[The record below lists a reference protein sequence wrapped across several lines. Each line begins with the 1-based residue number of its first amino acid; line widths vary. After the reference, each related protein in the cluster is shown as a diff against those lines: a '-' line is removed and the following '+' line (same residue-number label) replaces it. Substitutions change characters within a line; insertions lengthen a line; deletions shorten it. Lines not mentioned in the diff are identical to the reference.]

1 MNIFSWVR
9 VSDIYDV
16 YEFFCIV
23 KKNYYL
29 WPDGF
34 LHSLGHI
41 VSFSVGASF
50 FFAVCISGFGM
61 HNHLVKAILEQM
73 CREIPMSLLSS
84 NVLIMILK

>member
-9 VSDIYDV
+9 VSDIYMML
-16 YEFFCIV
+16 FMSFLHC
-23 KKNYYL
+23 KKNSYL

-41 VSFSVGASF
+41 VSFSIGASF

-61 HNHLVKAILEQM
+61 HNHLVKAILEQI
-73 CREIPMSLLSS
+73 CREIPMST
-84 NVLIMILK
+84 V